1 MESKK
6 LYYSMGEVCEMFCV
20 APSLIRHW
28 EGYFSVI
35 KPVRNKKGNR
45 LFTPNDVEN
54 FKIIYHLVK
63 ERGMTL
69 EGARRAMSDN
79 REEHLCSAELL
90 ERLSNIRSLLLEVR
104 EELKDDERVIN
115 CDNFKLPRLSFDLP
129 DEELEE
135 CIAESAQGDECE
147 VYGEPKH
154 ISQRHIGRTP
164 DAESKELFAFYEQ
177 TLF

>member
-1 MESKK
+1 MDKESKK

-45 LFTPNDVEN
+45 LFTPADIEN

-69 EGARRAMSDN
+69 EGARRAMNDN

-90 ERLSNIRSLLLEVR
+90 ERLYSIRSLLLEVR
-104 EELKDDERVIN
+104 EELKSEDEFIVNDDEGALSAS
-115 CDNFKLPRLSFDLP
+115 CDKDGRTILRFD
-129 DEELEE
+129 
-135 CIAESAQGDECE
+135 ESGDEISLE
-147 VYGEPKH
+147 PEQRREPKERKPRRKVD
-154 ISQRHIGRTP
+154 SQ
-164 DAESKELFAFYEQ
+164 DEELFAFYEQ
-177 TLF
+177 SLF